1 MSLAAPATRLPG
13 DRGECLPIITAVTGT
28 KGRLRKSKDFLP
40 LEARKSATTVSR
52 PKTRMPQIA
61 VSPGTPLNSERS
73 APISCHSANAPA
85 ASSARP
91 ANLTCQRVRSNP
103 VINSVQAITEHT
115 ALAMSTPVD
124 AVTGSAACAVGARNC
139 TRGNKLPEPIS
150 KLRRRSPR
158 QRPQPQRAPQA
169 HRGANSAGA
178 RGGRATG
185 TAPQRA

>member
-1 MSLAAPATRLPG
+1 MTSTNTNQPCNQPDLA
-13 DRGECLPIITAVTGT
+13 GT
-28 KGRLRKSKDFLP
+28 L
-40 LEARKSATTVSR
+40 
-52 PKTRMPQIA
+52 
-61 VSPGTPLNSERS
+61 
-73 APISCHSANAPA
+73 
-85 ASSARP
+85 

-124 AVTGSAACAVGARNC
+124 AVTGSAACAVGARKC
-139 TRGNKLPEPIS
+139 TRGDKLPEPIS

-185 TAPQRA
+185 TAPQRAKEPSS